1 VRRIPRAT
9 SGVLCHH
16 PRMHRP
22 DGRRRAPRLSPL
34 AAIALAATIVVACS
48 PAGSGPGATA
58 TPAAPSAAP
67 ASAAA
72 RLAATASPATVEA
85 AATPS
90 LVPIVPVRDFR
101 STTVAVDRGDLEAA
115 LAGTGGYEALEVVAS
130 DATGI
135 LAALDLEV
143 PAGAGL
149 VLASSPEALVKD
161 LAAHRGRLGILRASE
176 VGPGVRALAWGKRSL
191 FGVGR
196 VRDLGAWPL
205 MADLPKEEGAPAFD
219 PADLWTFVA
228 AGDVMLDRGVYL
240 QLVDGGRGADFPFA
254 GGRARITGRTCC
266 SSFGWALPKTAR
278 TGDAGA
284 VRDLLEGADRSIV
297 NLEGPAPR
305 RATFHAE
312 GTSFSFQQGLLDG
325 LVNAGIDIV
334 SLANNHIGNAGR
346 RGVVETVAALDRI
359 GIDHVG
365 AGATASVARTPA
377 TFAVRGVRVAVLAYD
392 AIAPGYAAGAA
403 RPGSAGLSGTGPAAD
418 IRAARRSGAD
428 VVIVYPHWGV
438 EYRATA
444 TASQRTWAHRMIDA
458 GADLVIGNH
467 AHWAA
472 AMEVYKGRPIWYAL
486 GDFVFDIVRSEE
498 TEEALV
504 LELTFDGPTLVQAR
518 MHPTVILD
526 ASQPNLLDAKSGR
539 VVLDRV
545 YAGSG
550 SLLPW

>member
-1 VRRIPRAT
+1 
-9 SGVLCHH
+9 
-16 PRMHRP
+16 MHRP

-34 AAIALAATIVVACS
+34 AAIALAATIVAACS
-48 PAGSGPGATA
+48 PTGSGPGATA

-72 RLAATASPATVEA
+72 KLAATASPATVESA
-85 AATPS
+85 GTPS

-101 STTVAVDRGDLEAA
+101 STTVAVDRDDLEAA
-115 LAGTGGYEALEVVAS
+115 LAGTGGYEALEMVAS

-143 PAGAGL
+143 PAGADL
-149 VLASSPEALVKD
+149 VLASSPQALAKD

-176 VGPGVRALAWGKRSL
+176 VGPGVRALGWGKRSL

-196 VRDLGAWPL
+196 VRDLGTWPL
-205 MADLPKEEGAPAFD
+205 MADLPKDEGAPAFD

-240 QLVDGGRGADFPFA
+240 QLVDRGRGPDFPFA

-266 SSFGWALPKTAR
+266 SSFGWALPKTVR

-312 GTSFSFQQGLLDG
+312 GTSFSFRQDLLDG
-325 LVNAGIDIV
+325 LANAGIDIV
-334 SLANNHIGNAGR
+334 SLANNHIGDAGKK
-346 RGVVETVAALDRI
+346 GIVETVAALDRI
-359 GIDHVG
+359 GMDHVG
-365 AGATASVARTPA
+365 AGATAKAARAPEVFSVA
-377 TFAVRGVRVAVLAYD
+377 GVRVAVLGYD
-392 AIAPGYAAGAA
+392 AIAAGYAAGT
-403 RPGSAGLSGTGPAAD
+403 RTPGSAHLSVHDPAAD
-418 IRAARRSGAD
+418 IRAARRAGAD

-438 EYRATA
+438 EYRATPA
-444 TASQRTWAHRMIDA
+444 PSQRTWAHRMIDA

-486 GDFVFDIVRSEE
+486 GNFVFDQTWSEE
-498 TEEALV
+498 TMEGLV
-504 LELTFDGPTLVQAR
+504 LELTFDGASLVQAR

-545 YAGSG
+545 YEGSG
-550 SLLPW
+550 RLLPW